1 MRLIPVLLAWLL
13 MLLVSIGN
21 GLIRE
26 LTYGPRVGELAGH
39 QISTLSG
46 MLLIGL
52 VIWWFIHRYP
62 PGSGRAALGLGACW
76 LSLTVAFEFLF
87 FHYVGG
93 HPWTALV
100 ANYNLL
106 AGRIWVVLLLWVG
119 LAPYLFFRWSPGKP

>member
-26 LTYGPRVGELAGH
+26 LTYGPRVGELAAH

-46 MLLIGL
+46 MLWIGL
-52 VIWWFIHRYP
+52 VIMGFVHRYP
-62 PGSGRAALGLGACW
+62 PASGRAALCLGAVW
-76 LSLTVAFEFLF
+76 MGLTIAFEFLF

-93 HPWTALV
+93 
-100 ANYNLL
+100 
-106 AGRIWVVLLLWVG
+106 IWVVLLLWIG